1 MVKNSYLTLFLALLI
16 PGAVVLQPSVPVSA
30 QTSAEGTDRD
40 FSKAMEAFDRG
51 MYERAMTLF
60 NDIVFRTGSV
70 KAEGYSVLCSV
81 KSGVR
86 GWENRM
92 ESFITANPSSEL
104 VPQLKFA
111 HACRLFD
118 AGDYKACSEL
128 LNGLKIKD
136 LRRSQYNQFLFNQG
150 FSLFSLGEYSQA
162 SDCFTRILSSR
173 KSDYTAP
180 SAYVLGYIEY
190 ENADYARAE
199 QHFLISEGDRRFSE
213 MSSYYILE
221 CRFLAKDYDY
231 VIENGPANYQSV
243 PQDRKQRLG
252 RMLSEAYLI
261 KGEPDRAAV
270 YYNPEMSPKEQKS
283 RADLFFGGSLLYA
296 EKDYRGAIE
305 NFSAMENRTDSLG
318 QIANYQLGWS
328 YLQTGNKVL
337 SLEAF
342 REAASYSWDENITRD
357 AFFNSA
363 KLSFDINSDTRPFR
377 NYVKKYPQVRT
388 QEIFSYMALA
398 ELNAKNWQAAVD
410 AYDNVD
416 DLTPE
421 MERNYV
427 KANYL
432 RARQLV
438 EAGAGRDAVHMLKT
452 VTFYSDRNSE
462 INQMARYWL
471 AELQYRNGEYR
482 DAIALFKELY
492 HTSALAGTSEGALIP
507 YNIAYSY
514 FRLGDLDQV
523 SKWFTEFA
531 SDSGSARTEARK
543 DALTRLADCLF
554 LKDKYLEAAEKY
566 AGVAEEYFD
575 PDDIYPYLQAGI
587 AYGLAGRKQ
596 DKTECL
602 EEVKLAKPAV
612 GDYSKAMIELGRCYM
627 ESSKQ
632 AMASDCFDC
641 VINSVKDS
649 SAVAQALLE
658 KALIERNS
666 GNQDQALLLYKR
678 VAENMNGSEYA
689 DNALIAIENICRSEG
704 LADDY
709 LSYVESLG
717 KGDSKSSGEKEEF
730 YFSSAQQLYFDARYD
745 KALEAMG
752 SYLEKYPAGRYVLD
766 AKYCMAECLRMDSRF
781 ENACDLY
788 EQVIE
793 AGDSDFRLPSMQKFA
808 DLSYVLQRYKIASM
822 AYAAILNEPS
832 LDEDVRHSC
841 LVGQMRSAFK
851 SRQYE
856 LSSEVAGKLK
866 TAEGSDEKTR
876 REALYVQA
884 KSLLSLSRR
893 DEALVLFAELAANP
907 ADAMG
912 AEARYLLIKDKF
924 ERAEYKKVEDMV
936 YDFAESGTAQ
946 NRYLAASFIILGD
959 VFAEQGQFEQAKA
972 TFESV
977 RDGYVPE
984 SESDDILEQVRV
996 RLDRINQMK

>member
-270 YYNPEMSPKEQKS
+270 YYNPELSPKEQKS

-438 EAGAGRDAVHMLKT
+438 
-452 VTFYSDRNSE
+452 
-462 INQMARYWL
+462 
-471 AELQYRNGEYR
+471 
-482 DAIALFKELY
+482 
-492 HTSALAGTSEGALIP
+492 
-507 YNIAYSY
+507 
-514 FRLGDLDQV
+514 
-523 SKWFTEFA
+523 
-531 SDSGSARTEARK
+531 
-543 DALTRLADCLF
+543 
-554 LKDKYLEAAEKY
+554 
-566 AGVAEEYFD
+566 
-575 PDDIYPYLQAGI
+575 
-587 AYGLAGRKQ
+587 
-596 DKTECL
+596 
-602 EEVKLAKPAV
+602 
-612 GDYSKAMIELGRCYM
+612 
-627 ESSKQ
+627 
-632 AMASDCFDC
+632 
-641 VINSVKDS
+641 
-649 SAVAQALLE
+649 
-658 KALIERNS
+658 
-666 GNQDQALLLYKR
+666 
-678 VAENMNGSEYA
+678 
-689 DNALIAIENICRSEG
+689 
-704 LADDY
+704 
-709 LSYVESLG
+709 
-717 KGDSKSSGEKEEF
+717 
-730 YFSSAQQLYFDARYD
+730 
-745 KALEAMG
+745 
-752 SYLEKYPAGRYVLD
+752 
-766 AKYCMAECLRMDSRF
+766 
-781 ENACDLY
+781 
-788 EQVIE
+788 
-793 AGDSDFRLPSMQKFA
+793 
-808 DLSYVLQRYKIASM
+808 
-822 AYAAILNEPS
+822 
-832 LDEDVRHSC
+832 
-841 LVGQMRSAFK
+841 
-851 SRQYE
+851 
-856 LSSEVAGKLK
+856 
-866 TAEGSDEKTR
+866 
-876 REALYVQA
+876 
-884 KSLLSLSRR
+884 
-893 DEALVLFAELAANP
+893 
-907 ADAMG
+907 
-912 AEARYLLIKDKF
+912 
-924 ERAEYKKVEDMV
+924 
-936 YDFAESGTAQ
+936 
-946 NRYLAASFIILGD
+946 
-959 VFAEQGQFEQAKA
+959 
-972 TFESV
+972 
-977 RDGYVPE
+977 
-984 SESDDILEQVRV
+984 
-996 RLDRINQMK
+996 